1 MARPMLLT
9 DYAGPASMQWPA
21 WVERKYDGV
30 RCVIVVDDDGARA
43 ISREGLPLAAGQ
55 AAADWIAAR
64 GVRGLIDGELVGATF
79 RRTLSA
85 IKRNDPEYLRLKVWD
100 YLTLEEV
107 AAGRSDRQLAARRA
121 GLVALMPEPSADAI
135 QGPVDLVSGCYV
147 ADDEALERV
156 YRDAMRRRWE
166 GLVAKDPCAPYVCGT
181 RSRGW
186 RRCKP
191 GEGA

>member
-1 MARPMLLT
+1 MR
-9 DYAGPASMQWPA
+9 WPA
-21 WVERKYDGV
+21 WVERKYNGV
-30 RCVIVVDDDGARA
+30 RCVIVIDGDGARA

-55 AAADWIAAR
+55 FAADWIAAR
-64 GVRGLIDGELVGATF
+64 GVRGLVDGELVGVTF

-85 IKRNDPEYLRLKVWD
+85 IKRNDPEYLRFKAWD
-100 YLTLEEV
+100 HLTPEEL
-107 AAGRSDRQLAARRA
+107 AAGRSDRPLAERRA

-147 ADDEALERV
+147 ADDAALECA

-166 GLVAKDPCAPYVCGT
+166 GLVVKDPSAPYVCET